1 MASLDWDYYREM
13 KSCCPECDTV
23 QRVRHFFR
31 RKSAS
36 EKQSINYPIQATGS
50 MCLRFS
56 LIYFFYFLRDNQ
68 LLNKVKI
75 CVTPY
80 DEINCEAPEE
90 IAEEIAQKIYDCMI
104 KAGKI
109 FCTRCKLD
117 ADISRDKEGN
127 LPNYWVH

>member
-1 MASLDWDYYREM
+1 
-13 KSCCPECDTV
+13 
-23 QRVRHFFR
+23 
-31 RKSAS
+31 
-36 EKQSINYPIQATGS
+36 

-56 LIYFFYFLRDNQ
+56 LIYFFYYLRDSN

-117 ADISRDKEGN
+117 ADISRDEEGN
-127 LPNYWVH
+127 LPNYWIH